1 MVQRVS
7 VSGLTVADVR
17 ICQTVMFSVLFMVC
31 AALWV
36 ENQFV
41 QAGPLAEAVEKAKAA
56 AGVTDE
62 NAAPEKVVGQ
72 NGVQSALPPT
82 ASSEPTQRV
91 EVSTVSVA
99 VRLPITGGRDNA
111 IRAAILRQL
120 DRLQSPSGRRG
131 QLVLQFDAT
140 SDEYASDSDF
150 GRSLELARFLTSSQ
164 MANVK
169 TIAYLPDGAQGHA
182 VLVALACE
190 DIVMAPDALLG
201 PVVRNKQRVDETVR
215 AAYKDIAGRRRTV
228 PPPLAVALADPSVR
242 AVRAITEVGDQVVLS
257 ERVPT
262 LREEVQVLQVEDVG
276 PRPLVL
282 SGRRCREIGIVQLL
296 VAGTAD
302 LARSLDINPEQLV
315 LDPSMERGWKASV
328 VSLTGP
334 ISGDSVARVRVR
346 LEEAITS
353 KANFLC
359 LKIDS
364 AGGSPEQSLV
374 LARWLREINPA
385 EVKTVA
391 YIPNQARSDAA
402 LIALACD
409 DVVMNETAVLGGEGA
424 AIIDARQADAI
435 EAAWQK
441 IMQGN
446 LKTLEAL
453 PLALVLPEY
462 QVSRFVQQSTG
473 RTEYFSSSALLPRK
487 DKASWK
493 KQQDL
498 APGPLLVDGFQAE
511 AYGLTDQPVTSF
523 SDLAER
529 YGLGDDITRIEPGWA
544 DRLLDAL
551 ASPGLAWLLLLVGGV
566 GLYIEVQTPGLGFGG
581 FIAMVAFIIYF
592 WSQYLNGTSGWL
604 EVMLFLAGVICLAAE
619 IFVVPGIG
627 ILGLG
632 GGFLI
637 VASLVLASQS
647 FVLPANSY
655 QVQQLQISLLGIL
668 GAGVGVVAFGV
679 VVRRWLPSTPV
690 LRHVLLVPPERDDQ
704 NEVVSFEHLIGKT
717 GVTVTRLAPAGKANI
732 ENHLYDVYAD
742 DMLIESGTAVQVT
755 AVRSGRIMVVP
766 YSQEAV

>member
-1 MVQRVS
+1 MAVYVRRVM
-7 VSGLTVADVR
+7 L
-17 ICQTVMFSVLFMVC
+17 SVLFVAW

-36 ENQFV
+36 ESQFV
-41 QAGPLAEAVEKAKAA
+41 LAGPLAEAVEKAKAA

-62 NAAPEKVVGQ
+62 NTTPEQVVGQ

-91 EVSTVSVA
+91 EVSTASVA

-120 DRLQSPSGRRG
+120 DRLQSTSGRRG

-150 GRSLELARFLTSSQ
+150 GRSLELARFLTNSQ

-242 AVRAITEVGDQVVLS
+242 AVRAITEVGDQVFLS

-296 VAGTAD
+296 AAGTAD

-334 ISGDSVARVRVR
+334 ISGDSIARVRVR

-498 APGPLLVDGFQAE
+498 APGPLLVDGLQAE

-690 LRHVLLVPPERDDQ
+690 LRHVLLVPPQRDDQ
-704 NEVVSFEHLIGKT
+704 NEVVSFEYLIGKT
-717 GVTVTRLAPAGKANI
+717 GVTVTRLAPAGKADI
-732 ENHLYDVYAD
+732 ENHLHDVYAD